1 MKKYEKVT
9 AKDACNSNSF
19 KPNLSNVFSWKLF
32 RVDNTRDLGY
42 LTVLLQNLNGYSL
55 GGAYLRIIFKC
66 HFLHVAATWHLSLA
80 RLSTWW
86 RKPNAGND
94 WSFCRFPNVRVEQE
108 FSLEMVAPSFSNSQ
122 GTFPKNSLHQAE
134 ICIIFQGKMEHLAT
148 RCSPGINVN
157 VHIVDYT
164 YSNDIY
170 LCTCLSSAWF

>member
-1 MKKYEKVT
+1 MKKSLRKMPATPILLSPTFPMCFPENCSELIIQEISVT
-9 AKDACNSNSF
+9 SPYSCK
-19 KPNLSNVFSWKLF
+19 
-32 RVDNTRDLGY
+32 
-42 LTVLLQNLNGYSL
+42 NLNGYSL

-170 LCTCLSSAWF
+170 FCTCLSSAWF